1 MSAIIEG
8 DEDKNFPAEEVYVRA
23 EDVLVTRCA
32 RERVHAR
39 EKREST
45 GEGESFFILM
55 TCRSFKFISMKACE
69 KIYWYLWDKYLCSN
83 PSYNPFMSLKE
94 ELELMPELYRRM
106 YNRVSHKNKPL
117 Y

>member
-1 MSAIIEG
+1 MLGVPPYQEARVNAIIEG

-55 TCRSFKFISMKACE
+55 TCRSFKFINYE
-69 KIYWYLWDKYLCSN
+69 RL
-83 PSYNPFMSLKE
+83 P
-94 ELELMPELYRRM
+94 
-106 YNRVSHKNKPL
+106 KNF
-117 Y
+117 